1 MTEEEPENQPAGSA
15 EPAGSTEPADT
26 PAYQRFDCRDPKHRG
41 EGVQAAQR
49 AVTAGECVVLPTD
62 TVYGIGADSFSAAAV
77 QRLLD
82 AKGRGRDMPPPVL
95 IAEPAVL
102 MALGRDIPEPAKRL
116 AEKHWP
122 GPLTLILH
130 AQASLQMDLGETQ
143 GTIAVR
149 VPDNELARELL
160 RATGP
165 LAVSSANRTGRPAA
179 TDADQA
185 IDQLGD
191 RVAVYLDDGPTHGGE
206 PSTIVDFTRSDY
218 GAVVRHGG
226 VSIDELRRTVPYLDD
241 RAPAPASAAPE
252 PDPEPD
258 PEPENNG
265 AG

>member
-1 MTEEEPENQPAGSA
+1 MTEEEPETQPES
-15 EPAGSTEPADT
+15 T
-26 PAYQRFDCRDPKHRG
+26 PATQRFDCRDP
-41 EGVQAAQR
+41 EQR
-49 AVTAGECVVLPTD
+49 AAGIEAAKRAVEAGECVVLPTD
-62 TVYGIGADSFSAAAV
+62 TVYGIGANSFSAEAV

-95 IAEPAVL
+95 IADPAVM

-116 AEKHWP
+116 AERHWP
-122 GPLTLILH
+122 GPLTIILH
-130 AQASLQMDLGETQ
+130 AQPSLQMDLGETR

-165 LAVSSANRTGRPAA
+165 LAVSSANRTGNPPA
-179 TDADQA
+179 TDADAA
-185 IDQLGD
+185 IDQLDD
-191 RVAVYLDDGPTHGGE
+191 RVAVYLDDGPSRGGQ

-226 VSIDELRRTVPYLDD
+226 PGVDELRRTVPYLDD
-241 RAPAPASAAPE
+241 RAPAPAPTPQTTPE
-252 PDPEPD
+252 PAT
-258 PEPENNG
+258 ENENHG